1 MSTGPGIRAGWT
13 PARCQLRREHL
24 QTSLFRTRALADL
37 RPTSAGRLA
46 CGDYRLRPAL
56 CGDHR
61 PIRTGDLGG
70 MKEAGGRLRPV
81 WQQNMAICRHFTG
94 ATGLEPATSG
104 VTGRS
109 WYVRA
114 GPE

>member
-1 MSTGPGIRAGWT
+1 MDTSPLPTMARA
-13 PARCQLRREHL
+13 PADVPL
-24 QTSLFRTRALADL
+24 SRTRVS
-37 RPTSAGRLA
+37 RPPAYSAGRLA

-81 WQQNMAICRHFTG
+81 WQQNMAICRYFTG